1 MENKLREFGI
11 RDKIGYALGD
21 FGCNLSFSLITA
33 YLLIY
38 YTQYMGL
45 TPEQFGVIILVLKIW
60 DAINDPLMGTIID
73 VKPISKES
81 KFKPWIKIGS
91 YGLIISGAVVFLPF
105 PNASTWVKI
114 AICLGAYLVWDA
126 CYTLVNVPYGA
137 MNATISAKADERTS
151 LSVWRSIGAALGGLL
166 VLLIPLIGY
175 DDNDRLLGERFF
187 FIALIMG
194 IVAFAAYTGLLKLT
208 TERVK
213 VVHTE
218 EKINYRDAVK
228 GFMKNR
234 PLFGLSIA
242 SFMQIVFFMS
252 TTTTTALVFQIYFR
266 QAKMT
271 TMGTIAAYAPQAI
284 CLLLTSALSK
294 KYGKRFISAAPLI
307 ISVISA
313 AFMLLIPVSRESGL
327 WVYVA
332 FLMVAN
338 LGGGFFNFVVWA
350 MVSDCVDYQQLKTG
364 KREEGSVYAVYSLF
378 RKLAQGVGASLLAF
392 LLKYAGYVSELGAIQ
407 TEQTAINIKNMS
419 IILILIGAVTMFVS
433 LFFIYN
439 LGKKEVKEL
448 SETLG
453 LEENTIDVN
462 KAFENRND

>member
-21 FGCNLSFSLITA
+21 FGCNLSFSLISA
-33 YLLIY
+33 FLLIY

-60 DAINDPLMGTIID
+60 DAINDPLMGMIID
-73 VKPISKES
+73 FKPISKES

-91 YGLIISGAVVFLPF
+91 YGLIISGAAVFLPF
-105 PNASTWVKI
+105 PNASLWVKI
-114 AICLGAYLVWDA
+114 TVCLVSYLVWDA

-137 MNATISAKADERTS
+137 MNATISAKANERTS
-151 LSVWRSIGAALGGLL
+151 LSVWRSVGAALGGL
-166 VLLIPLIGY
+166 VVMLLPLICY
-175 DDNDRLLGERFF
+175 DDDDRLLGERFF
-187 FIALIMG
+187 YIALIMG
-194 IVAFAAYTGLLKLT
+194 GIAFAAYMGLLKLT

-213 VVHTE
+213 IVQSE
-218 EKINYRDAVK
+218 EKTNYREAIK

-271 TMGTIAAYAPQAI
+271 TVGTIAAYAPQVI

-307 ISVISA
+307 ISIFSA
-313 AFMLLIPVSRESGL
+313 VLILFVPLSRDSGL

-364 KREEGSVYAVYSLF
+364 KREEGGVYAIYSLF

-392 LLKYAGYVSELGAIQ
+392 LLKYVGYNSALGAMQ

-419 IILILIGAVTMFVS
+419 IILILIGAITMFIS

-448 SETLG
+448 SATLG
-453 LEENTIDVN
+453 LGENTVDIN
-462 KAFENRND
+462 KAFENKND